1 VCRCTWTGSR
11 RGNSRHILLLRKL
24 YTVLLYLLAPLVLL
38 RLAWRGLRAPDYW
51 RRWPERFAFIEPA
64 LGKQVIWIHAVSV
77 GEVQAAVPVVHALLN
92 RHPDY
97 SLLVTTVTP
106 TGSARVTA
114 LFGGEVAHVYAPYDL
129 PGAVARF
136 FERVRPQLAIVMET
150 ELWPNLFHQCRQRAI
165 PLLLVNARLSARSVA
180 GYRRVRSLAAETL
193 AAVTEI
199 AAQSEADAGRFESI
213 GARAATITVTGNLK
227 FEQRIP
233 SSLLE
238 RAEVLRREWGVSRP
252 VWIASSTHEGEDE
265 LLLDVYQQL
274 RKQYSD
280 CLLVLVPRH
289 PERFESV
296 AALCRARG
304 YNTVLRTDHGACST
318 ETQVYVGNT
327 MGDLPLLYAASDVAF
342 VGGSLVASGGHNPLE
357 PAALGIPVI
366 SGPHVSNFIEICS
379 LLVDAG
385 AAVQVA
391 DTGELLQIVSRWL
404 GDANERHRVGQLGRE
419 VIEKNRG
426 ALQAVMTIIERYL

>member
-1 VCRCTWTGSR
+1 MCRCTWTGSR

-24 YTVLLYLLAPLVLL
+24 YTVLLYLLAPLVLM

-165 PLLLVNARLSARSVA
+165 PLLLVNARLSPRSVT

-238 RAEVLRREWGVSRP
+238 RGEVLRREWGVSRP

-357 PAALGIPVI
+357 PAALGRPVI

>member
-1 VCRCTWTGSR
+1 MCRCTWTGSR
-11 RGNSRHILLLRKL
+11 SGNSRHILLLRKL

-129 PGAVARF
+129 PGTVARF

-227 FEQRIP
+227 FEQRIA

-274 RKQYSD
+274 RTQYSD

-426 ALQAVMTIIERYL
+426 ALQAVMAIIDRYL

>member
-1 VCRCTWTGSR
+1 
-11 RGNSRHILLLRKL
+11 LRKL